1 MFFRRVRSQEPGYPE
16 RIEGLKSW
24 GFAVTPQTD
33 GSVIVRRDGCRARLR
48 RGQDERPVVD
58 EAGRDWEGE
67 TARLVDAGYQK
78 FWVAPGGRRR
88 PALADELKALHA
100 FEEDLREALGL
111 TSLYN
116 TSLGTVNALHR
127 YDRLRDRQDGA
138 SL

>member
-1 MFFRRVRSQEPGYPE
+1 MFFRRVRPQEPGFPE
-16 RIEGLKSW
+16 RIQGLKNW
-24 GFAVTPQTD
+24 RFEVTSQPD

-48 RGQDERPVVD
+48 RTQDDRAVV
-58 EAGRDWEGE
+58 EQVGRDWEGE

-78 FWVAPGGRRR
+78 FWMTADGRRR
-88 PALADELKALHA
+88 PALANELKALHA

-138 SL
+138 PL